1 MEEGNGQ
8 KLRKKGEVDKMMFR
22 KFPPRTLCKRGSP

>member
-1 MEEGNGQ
+1 MQEGNGQ
-8 KLRKKGEVDKMMFR
+8 KLRKKVEVDIMLFR